1 MRGIIV
7 LLALLLSLSS
17 CTVPPGEPEETS
29 NGFVFSDSAVI
40 GYWWLEELT
49 DDIKIENGILE
60 IPQTDDQGNVIVGI
74 GASAII
80 NNEEIEEIF
89 IGDNIEWISR
99 GGISNLP
106 NLKTVHIGKNLN
118 DITDYLFENCPNLKN
133 VVIHPENPN
142 FKFEGNCL
150 LSKDG
155 TKLLRAWNDS
165 YQIPSSVTVIGIGS
179 FAKSHFLAAISLPE
193 GITTV
198 ELGAFAGC
206 ENLRE
211 IYFPKTIT
219 TVENIARG
227 GITADITAYFYRTT
241 DIKGFSEDWDLMGGE
256 ERMKIVFID

>member
-1 MRGIIV
+1 MRGIV
-7 LLALLLSLSS
+7 FLLALLLVLSS
-17 CTVPPGEPEETS
+17 CTVPQEEPEETS

-40 GYWWLEELT
+40 GYWWLEGLT

-118 DITDYLFENCPNLKN
+118 DISVYLFYNCPNLKN
-133 VVIHPENPN
+133 VVIHPENPH

-165 YQIPSSVTVIGIGS
+165 YQIPPSVTVIGAAS
-179 FAKSHFLAAISLPE
+179 FVRAHFLTSISLPE

-198 ELGAFAGC
+198 ESCAFAEC
-206 ENLRE
+206 VNLRE
-211 IYFPKTIT
+211 VYFPQTIT
-219 TVENIARG
+219 TLDFIFGAWG
-227 GITADITAYFYRTT
+227 KDITAYFYQMT
-241 DIKGFSEDWDLMGGE
+241 DVTSFYEGWDRIDEGE
-256 ERMKIVFID
+256 TLKIVFMS